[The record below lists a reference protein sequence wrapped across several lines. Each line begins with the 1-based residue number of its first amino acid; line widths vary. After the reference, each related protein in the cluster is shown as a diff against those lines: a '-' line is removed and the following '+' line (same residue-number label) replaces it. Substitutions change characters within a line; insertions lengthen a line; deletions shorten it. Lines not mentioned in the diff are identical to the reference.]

1 MVKPE
6 LLRWAR
12 ESIGLDVSAAAHKL
26 GIDEAKLLACE
37 EGRDRLTMAKLERA
51 ADVVYRRPLAVFFLP
66 APPEEFQ
73 VVKDFR
79 RLPGAP
85 SAPSPELTV
94 ELRKAGA
101 RRAIALEMLDELGE
115 AAPNFDLRAS
125 RKEAAQAAAARVRA
139 ALGISVEEQLD
150 WRDAYV
156 AYRTWRAAVEEHGV
170 LVFQITGVP
179 VNQTRGFSTFY
190 EELPVIAVNGKD
202 APTARCFTLMH
213 ELGHLLRRGGSVC
226 NWSERD
232 AEEVWC
238 NRFAGELLVPSE
250 ALRAEVVDL
259 IHHDEWPDPVLTRL
273 SRRFGV
279 SPEVIVRRLVTI
291 RRATQDFYQRW
302 RDERGDESP
311 PAGGGPVPVSKR
323 VVAHAGSTFV
333 SLVLSAYH
341 ADRITASTL
350 SNYLG
355 AKLKHLPAIEAL
367 MIGGDAG

>member
-12 ESIGLDVSAAAHKL
+12 ESIGLDVSTAAHKL
-26 GIDEAKLLACE
+26 KIDEAKLLACE
-37 EGRDRLTMAKLERA
+37 EGRDRLTMSKLERA
-51 ADVVYRRPLAVFFLP
+51 ADVYRRSLAVFFLP

-85 SAPSPELTV
+85 ADPSPELTV
-94 ELRKAGA
+94 ETRKAGA
-101 RRAIALEMLDELGE
+101 RREIALEMLEELGE
-115 AAPNFDLRAS
+115 EAPAFNLSAATTEAAP
-125 RKEAAQAAAARVRA
+125 AAAARVREV
-139 ALGISVEEQLD
+139 LGISVEEQLG

-179 VNQTRGFSTFY
+179 VAETRGFSTFY
-190 EELPVIAVNGKD
+190 EPLPVIAVNGKD

-213 ELGHLLRRGGSVC
+213 ELGHLLRRGGAVC
-226 NWSERD
+226 DWRERD

-238 NRFAGELLVPSE
+238 NRFAGELLVPAE
-250 ALRAEVVDL
+250 ALRAEVVGL
-259 IHHDEWPDPVLTRL
+259 THREEWPDPVLTRL
-273 SRRFGV
+273 SRSFGV

-291 RRATQDFYQRW
+291 RRATQDFYTRW
-302 RDERGDESP
+302 RDERGDEPP
-311 PAGGGPVPVSKR
+311 PAGGGPVPVPNR

-333 SLVLSAYH
+333 NLVLSAYH

-367 MIGGDAG
+367 MIGGEAG